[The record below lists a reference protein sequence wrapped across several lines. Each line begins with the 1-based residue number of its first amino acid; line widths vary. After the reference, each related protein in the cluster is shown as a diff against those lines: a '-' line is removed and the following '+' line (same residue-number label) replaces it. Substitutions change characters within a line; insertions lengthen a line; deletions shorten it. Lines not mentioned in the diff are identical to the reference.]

1 MFNLEEALFLR
12 NKMKMGS
19 KNQEFVDG
27 NSVESDGD
35 DGDDDSRGG
44 SSNTFL
50 VNRCV

>member
-27 NSVESDGD
+27 NSVDSDGD
-35 DGDDDSRGG
+35 DGDDDSRGS